1 MNKVIKREKYLT
13 QIRAFH
19 DDDIIKVVTGVR
31 RCGKSTLLDMIREEI
46 ISTAHSDDVFISANL
61 EDLDLN
67 IHDANDLYQYCTSK
81 MGQRNNY
88 IFLDEIQNIPN
99 WHQVVNSLRIKQGC
113 DIYLTGSNARLFS
126 GNLATYLA
134 GRYVEINVQPLVF
147 SEYLDFLGLTKT
159 DNPKILL
166 TVNGDPMLMDDVLET
181 FLRFGG
187 FPALARPDITQEQ
200 HEMYLS
206 TIYNTVIERDIMMR
220 EQYRVNTGQTRRVQ
234 NPDLLRTLSTFLAD
248 NIGNQSSYTSITK
261 ALKPSIVTTDKTVA
275 NYISTLNE
283 AYIFSPVSRY
293 DLHGKHIL
301 RTSPKQYIVDLGLR
315 SFLLGYRSSDTGRAF
330 ENLVY
335 WRLRYL
341 GFSVH
346 VGTLYGKE
354 VDFVCEKAGQRIYV
368 QVTESMLE
376 ESTKIRELAPLQS
389 IKDGFPKVIIVRQGI
404 YPPDIEGIRIINAA
418 NFLLDPNSLR

>member
-1 MNKVIKREKYLT
+1 MNKIIKREKYLA
-13 QIRAFH
+13 QIRAFR
-19 DDDIIKVVTGVR
+19 DDEIVKVITGVR
-31 RCGKSTLLDMIREEI
+31 RCGKSTILDMIREEI
-46 ISTAHSDDVFISANL
+46 EATAHPKDVFISANL

-67 IHDANDLYQYCTSK
+67 IHNATDLYQFCTSK
-81 MGQRNNY
+81 MGSRNNY
-88 IFLDEIQNIPN
+88 LFFDEIQNIPN
-99 WHQVVNSLRIKQGC
+99 WHQVINSLRIKPGC

-134 GRYVEINVQPLVF
+134 GRYVEVNVQPLVF
-147 SEYLDFLGLTKT
+147 SEYLDFLGLTISG
-159 DNPKILL
+159 NQKILL
-166 TVNGDPMLMDDVLET
+166 TNNGDPLLLDDALET

-187 FPALARPDITQEQ
+187 FPALAKFDIAQEQ
-200 HEMYLS
+200 HEMYLK

-220 EQYRVNTGQTRRVQ
+220 EQYRVNAGQTRRVQ
-234 NPDLLRTLSTFLAD
+234 NPNLLRALSTFLAD
-248 NIGNQSSYTSITK
+248 NIGNQSSYTSIAK

-283 AYIFSPVSRY
+283 AYIFSPVNRY

-315 SFLLGYRSSDTGRAF
+315 SYLLGYRSSDTGRAF

-335 WRLRYL
+335 WQLRYL

-354 VDFVCEKAGQRIYV
+354 VDFVCEKAGQRVYV

-376 ESTKIRELAPLQS
+376 ETTKTRELAPLQS
-389 IKDGFPKVIIVRQGI
+389 IKDSFPKVIIVRQGS
-404 YPPDIEGIRIINAA
+404 YPPDIDGIRIIYAA
-418 NFLLDPNSLR
+418 NFLLDPHALG